1 MVQTKQYNTEFNEF
15 IMNMNRPVTAGTMK
29 AYRSQ
34 YLIIRSNF
42 DKPLIEVSNKEFTEY
57 LDNATT
63 KAGKPLTI
71 NTQKN
76 LMNTMVMVKKQVN
89 EKEYKELYEMREK
102 LRENI
107 NSELKEKHENLD
119 TDNMIK
125 YDELVQYLKLQT
137 NTSYIINYILLYYC
151 TRNRDL
157 NLTIDER
164 KDKIPDT
171 GNWLLIDK
179 DKVIFARNDYKTY
192 NTYGQLVF
200 NITNKTFIK
209 YAKQLYKK
217 GDTKL
222 LKSISFDKEIRGY
235 TMRGLSETDICKIVV
250 YHFLT
255 NNRYSEVL
263 EISKRRGSSLEAL
276 LQNYNF
282 HYKEI
287 KDLKED

>member
-1 MVQTKQYNTEFNEF
+1 MVQTKIYDVEFDSF
-15 IMNMNRPVTAGTMK
+15 IMNLDRQVTPGTMK

-34 YLIIRSNF
+34 YLIIRANF
-42 DKPLIEVSNKEFTEY
+42 DKPLIEVSNSEFINY

-63 KAGKPLTI
+63 KGGKPLTI

-76 LMNTMVMVKKQVN
+76 LMNLMVMVKKQVD
-89 EKEYKELYEMREK
+89 EKEYRELYELREK
-102 LRENI
+102 LRADVSTEI
-107 NSELKEKHENLD
+107 KEKHENLD
-119 TDNMIK
+119 VDSMIK

-137 NTSYIINYILLYYC
+137 NASYIINYILLYYC

-157 NLTIDER
+157 NLTIAEYSGE
-164 KDKIPDT
+164 IPKED
-171 GNWLLIDK
+171 NWLLIDA
-179 DKVIFARNDYKTY
+179 DKVIFVRNDYKTY

-200 NITNKTFIK
+200 DINQKLFIK
-209 YAKQLYKK
+209 YVKQLYKK

-222 LKSISFDKEIRGY
+222 LKSKGLDKEIRGY
-235 TMRGLSETDICKIVV
+235 TMKSLSETEICKIIV

-263 EISKRRGSSLEAL
+263 EISKRRGTSLDAL
-276 LQNYNF
+276 LQNYNVHF
-282 HYKEI
+282 KEI